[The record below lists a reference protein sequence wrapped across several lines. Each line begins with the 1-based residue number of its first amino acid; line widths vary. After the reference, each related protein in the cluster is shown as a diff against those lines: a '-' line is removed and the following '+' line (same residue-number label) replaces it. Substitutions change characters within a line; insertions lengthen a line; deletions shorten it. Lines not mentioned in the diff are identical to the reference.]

1 MDIDLI
7 ITIIIAIVGWVFAFW
22 QMYKNRQWQKRDALA
37 ERRYVIYSQFL
48 AKVDEMASQMSNAP
62 QKLMRDIYTEFVREI
77 MQEGA
82 DADAATVKFSK
93 KLADYV
99 SDSIK
104 PMWVFKQEL
113 SGLKLIASDDLLE
126 IIEAMQGLTEDLY
139 NDYQNC
145 LNRLDAKN
153 LESFKELETIGKD
166 NRMER
171 YTFLYTELSRLM
183 REEIQLK

>member
-104 PMWVFKQEL
+104 PMWVFIQE
-113 SGLKLIASDDLLE
+113 
-126 IIEAMQGLTEDLY
+126 
-139 NDYQNC
+139 
-145 LNRLDAKN
+145 
-153 LESFKELETIGKD
+153 
-166 NRMER
+166 
-171 YTFLYTELSRLM
+171 
-183 REEIQLK
+183 

>member
-1 MDIDLI
+1 MEIGLI
-7 ITIIIAIVGWVFAFW
+7 VTIIIAIVGWVFAIW
-22 QMYKNRQWQKRDALA
+22 QMCLNRKWQKRDALA
-37 ERRYVIYSQFL
+37 DRRYVVYSQFL
-48 AKVDEMASQMSNAP
+48 AKVDELASQMSNAP
-62 QKLMRDIYTEFVREI
+62 QKLMGDIYTEFLREI

-82 DADAATVKFSK
+82 DTDAATIKFSK
-93 KLADYV
+93 KIADYV

-113 SGLKLIASDDLLE
+113 SSLKLIASDELLE
-126 IIEAMQGLTEDLY
+126 IIEAMQILTEDLY

-145 LNRLDAKN
+145 LNRLNAKN

-166 NRMER
+166 NRIER
-171 YTFLYTELSRLM
+171 YTFLHTELSRLM

>member
-1 MDIDLI
+1 MDTELM
-7 ITIIIAIVGWVFAFW
+7 ITIILAIVGWSIAIW
-22 QMYKNRQWQKRDALA
+22 QIYLNRKWQKRDALA
-37 ERRYVIYSQFL
+37 DRRYVIYSKFL
-48 AKVDEMASQMSNAP
+48 AKVDELASQMSNAP
-62 QKLMRDIYTEFVREI
+62 QKLMGDIYTEFLREI

-82 DADAATVKFSK
+82 DTDAATIKFSK
-93 KLADYV
+93 KLAGYV

-113 SGLKLIASDDLLE
+113 SSLKLIASDEFLE
-126 IIEAMQGLTEDLY
+126 IIEAMQALTEDLY

-166 NRMER
+166 NRIER